1 MTLEEKRD
9 QIEAY
14 LLQLGYAVKINWNNL
29 NRKKAVLRFLFK
41 DDTIRTSEVYN
52 FTNMNHWQY
61 HWDKL
66 MDFGDQ
72 LYEHPIEDHLLE
84 ELENRCVED

>member
-1 MTLEEKRD
+1 MTLQEKRD

-14 LLQLGYAVKINWNNL
+14 LLQLGYAVKINWNNV
-29 NRKKAVLRFLFK
+29 NHKKFTLRFLFR
-41 DDTIRTSEVYN
+41 DDIIRTSQIYN
-52 FTNMNHWQY
+52 FTNMDHWQY

-72 LYEHPIEDHLLE
+72 YYEHPIEDHLLA

>member
-1 MTLEEKRD
+1 MTLQEKRD

-14 LLQLGYAVKINWNNL
+14 LLQLGYAVKINWNNI
-29 NRKKAVLRFLFK
+29 NHKKATLQFLFGE
-41 DDTIRTSEVYN
+41 DTIRTSEKYN
-52 FTNMNHWQY
+52 FTYMDHWQY

-72 LYEHPIEDHLLE
+72 YYEHPIEDHLLE
-84 ELENRCVED
+84 ELINRCVED